1 MQPAAGPC
9 LNPCTL
15 QAVKADP
22 GNSATQKDLLEVQCC
37 GAAGPPASGALL
49 QLADA
54 RLAAQVSSM
63 LPSAGG
69 SPDSCCAQDNLCACM
84 KDGVIT
90 LGS

>member
-1 MQPAAGPC
+1 M
-9 LNPCTL
+9 
-15 QAVKADP
+15 KAEPD
-22 GNSATQKDLLEVQCC
+22 NAATQRDLLEVQCC
-37 GAAGPPASGALL
+37 GAAVPPALGALV